1 MSWRTVVI
9 TQRAK
14 LDMKNGYL
22 VMRTE
27 NEQKRVHLGEIS
39 VLVIENSAVSIT
51 GCLNIRAAS
60 MNNELL
66 LMKIYVLSKLIIFA
80 I

>member
-66 LMKIYVLSKLIIFA
+66 LMKIYVLSNLIIFA

>member
-22 VMRTE
+22 VVRTE
-27 NEQKRVHLGEIS
+27 DELCALPKTSRKIRFIMMQES
-39 VLVIENSAVSIT
+39 VYCRLSLNQTAARIVADQIRGHMPPEGLVQ
-51 GCLNIRAAS
+51 
-60 MNNELL
+60 
-66 LMKIYVLSKLIIFA
+66 VL
-80 I
+80 

>member
-22 VMRTE
+22 VVRTE
-27 NEQKRVHLGEIS
+27 NEQKRVHLDEIS
-39 VLVIENSAVSIT
+39 VLIPDKT
-51 GCLNIRAAS
+51 LRLIRPG
-60 MNNELL
+60 LR
-66 LMKIYVLSKLIIFA
+66 VV
-80 I
+80 